1 MALGRIGKY
10 DRVDVLGHGASGI
23 VYLAWDTLLKKQIAL
38 KEIDIQ
44 SGDIHRF
51 LEEAR
56 VMDRM
61 RHPNIVRVNGVDR
74 IDGHILIDMEYVEGN
89 TLQHLMRNEGRIAP
103 ERAVRIMVQVLDA
116 LDYAHGLRTVHR
128 DIKPANILISNGDR
142 VKLVDF
148 GLAEILATNSYAGG
162 AGTYAYMA
170 PEDFAEDRHSDHQ
183 SDIWAVGITLYEM
196 LTGARPFQVTK
207 PRDPFS
213 WRKTLLE
220 NRPIPLNEYLPEAPA
235 ALQKV
240 MDLALE
246 REKSDRYSSAAD
258 FRDDLT
264 RVMESGCLAGLVAPS
279 LPLPKYDLDVSQQ
292 SEQSERSD
300 VTMDVPIS
308 KMFPQ
313 GSPINL
319 GTDAAPMA
327 VTTMLMAPPTAAQPL
342 VQQTVAETA
351 PDQQKKRWLSFGRK
365 ELMAIEAL
373 VEPSQLQFGFLKKG
387 DERTLKCTIQFKGG
401 DGRYDA
407 RVVDG
412 PAWIR
417 MTPLTFQRKKQTLTL
432 TAVSERAW
440 QTGEF
445 HEQLTLDTS
454 AGQICIPLSLTVL
467 KPRLRF
473 SQVMIWFVPLCISVI
488 LPALALLWGMR
499 FAPGSYLVPATA
511 AGCGLLSCMLLL
523 VTFEADL
530 GVAEK
535 STAAILTA
543 ICGVALGVSVKL
555 SLLHGHAD
563 YIAAIPATGVPIGI
577 FFVAQCFSRRYWKV
591 WSGIIFV
598 LACVMVAVFTNSMT
612 RY

>member
-23 VYLAWDTLLKKQIAL
+23 VYLAWDTMLKKQIAL

-74 IDGHILIDMEYVEGN
+74 IDGHILIDMEYVEGK
-89 TLQHLMRNEGRIAP
+89 TLQQLLRSEGRIP
-103 ERAVRIMVQVLDA
+103 PDRAVRIAVQVLDA

-128 DIKPANILISNGDR
+128 DIKPANILISAGDK

-196 LTGARPFQVTK
+196 LTGGRPFKVAK

-220 NRPIPLNEYLPEAPA
+220 SAPIPVTEYLPEAPA
-235 ALQKV
+235 ALQVVFDK
-240 MDLALE
+240 ALE
-246 REKSDRYSSAAD
+246 REKSTRYATAGA
-258 FRDDLT
+258 FRDDLI
-264 RVMESGCLAGLVAPS
+264 RLLESGCLEGVSAPTIPLPNFDLETSEPSGEFDHRTSPFAQTYGIPNPSIPPVVSGATTVMQAAPS
-279 LPLPKYDLDVSQQ
+279 VVGSMLQQ
-292 SEQSERSD
+292 VEEQA
-300 VTMDVPIS
+300 VPARMT
-308 KMFPQ
+308 K
-313 GSPINL
+313 GWL
-319 GTDAAPMA
+319 G
-327 VTTMLMAPPTAAQPL
+327 
-342 VQQTVAETA
+342 
-351 PDQQKKRWLSFGRK
+351 FGKK
-365 ELMAIEAL
+365 ELTL
-373 VEPSQLQFGFLKKG
+373 VEASIEPDHLDFGLIKKG
-387 DERTLKCTIQFKGG
+387 DERTLRCTIQFRGG

-407 RVVDG
+407 RVING
-412 PAWIR
+412 PTWLR
-417 MTPLTFQRKKQTLTL
+417 MTPLNFQRKRQTLTL

-445 HEQLTLDTS
+445 HESLILDTS
-454 AGQICIPLSLTVL
+454 AGQLVIPLSLTVL

-473 SQVMIWFVPLCISVI
+473 SQVMLWFVPLCISVL
-488 LPALALLWGMR
+488 LPAVALLWGMQ
-499 FAPGSYLVPATA
+499 FHTASYLMPAGMV
-511 AGCGLLSCMLLL
+511 GCGLLSCMLLIT
-523 VTFEADL
+523 TFEADL
-530 GVAEK
+530 GSTEK

-543 ICGVALGVSVKL
+543 IFSVALGVTVKVAITR
-555 SLLHGHAD
+555 GHPE
-563 YIAAIPATGVPIGI
+563 YLIAIPATGVPIGLLFI
-577 FFVAQCFSRRYWKV
+577 LQCFTRRYWKV
-591 WSGIIFV
+591 WAGIIVMLSF
-598 LACVMVAVFTNSMT
+598 VMVGVFSNA
-612 RY
+612 